1 MQPIDGV
8 WDCGNQFLKHICF
21 RLNIL
26 GFLRFEEMPSTMV
39 CRFRQ
44 KRLDYVPGQ
53 GQQGTK
59 MINEAE
65 KDPQHNIIIKGARV
79 HNLKNMDV
87 AIPKNKLVVVT
98 GMSGSGKSSL
108 AFDTLYAEGQ
118 RRYVESL
125 SAYARQFLGRMNKP
139 DVDYIKGIAPAIAI
153 EQKVITSNPRSTVGT
168 STEIYD
174 YLKLLFSRIGKTISP
189 VSGGIVKKDTVTDVI
204 NFVMGQPNETQ
215 VTVLC
220 PLHPHNNRS
229 LKEELAVLMQKG
241 FVRVEYAGKLSRIE
255 DLLQDMSIIDDGAW
269 LAAEVNGDAS
279 QISSLKSQISSVRIV
294 IDRISKNEEDE
305 TISRL
310 GDSAQTAFFEGKG
323 DCYVRYKLPDNHK
336 EEERFFCDRFELDGI
351 RFEEPNPNFFSFNN
365 PYGACKRCEGYG
377 KVIGIDEDLVI
388 PDKSKSVYE
397 GAIAPWRG
405 EKMREWND
413 VLVKNALKFDFPIH
427 RQYNQL
433 SEAQQRLLW
442 KGNNHFRGLDSFFKE
457 LEEQTYKIQ
466 YRVMLS
472 RYRGKTTCPE
482 CKGSRLREDASYVKI
497 SGKSITDIVLMPLDK
512 ALAFFSALELN
523 ETDVKIGKRLLTEI
537 TNRLLFL
544 NDVGLRYL
552 TLNRLSNT
560 LSGGESQRINLATSL
575 GSSLVGSIYVLD
587 EPSIG
592 LHPRD
597 TQRLISVLKSLRDV
611 GNTVLVVEH
620 EEEIMKA
627 ADHIIDIGPEA
638 GTHGGHLVFSGTY
651 DEIIKDDNSLTGRY
665 LSGKEQIAIPKTRRK
680 WNDFIEIKGA
690 RENNLKHVS
699 AKFPLGVLTVV
710 TGVSGSGKTSL
721 VKRILAPAL
730 QKVLGNYNGEQTG
743 AYDAIEGDYQ
753 KVEQVELVDQNPIGR
768 SSRSNPVTYVK
779 AWDEIRNLY
788 AGQAR
793 AKAAGLKPSAF
804 SFNVEGG
811 RCDVC
816 QGEGEVK
823 IEMQFMADIYLTCET
838 CGGKRFKQHILD
850 ITYKDKSV
858 ADVLSMTIEEAIE
871 FFAKEPKIVNRIKPL
886 MDVGL
891 GYVQLG
897 QSSNTLSGGEAQRIK
912 LASFLVKGNNANKT
926 LFIFDEPTTGL
937 HFADIKKLL
946 KSFDALLDQG
956 NTIIVIE
963 HNMDVIKCADW
974 IIDIGPEGGDNG
986 GKVVFEG
993 VPEDLIKKAD
1003 SYTGAFLKERF

>member
-1 MQPIDGV
+1 
-8 WDCGNQFLKHICF
+8 
-21 RLNIL
+21 
-26 GFLRFEEMPSTMV
+26 LRFGEKTIDKVHRPLQMDTIDH
-39 CRFRQ
+39 
-44 KRLDYVPGQ
+44 RLW
-53 GQQGTK
+53 TWTI

-65 KDPQHNIIIKGARV
+65 KDPQHHIIIKGARV

-87 AIPKNKLVVVT
+87 AIPKNKLVVIT

-125 SAYARQFLGRMNKP
+125 SSYARQFLGRMNKP

-189 VSGGIVKKDTVTDVI
+189 VSGGVVKKDTVTDVV
-204 NFVMGQPNETQ
+204 NFIMALPGETQ

-220 PLHPHNNRS
+220 PLYPHNNRS

-241 FVRVEYAGKLSRIE
+241 FVRIEYKGKLSRIE
-255 DLLQDMSIIDDGAW
+255 DLLEDMSIVDDGSW
-269 LAAEVNGDAS
+269 LIEEVKGKRQNLPAGQAGAKGEKEAPLTS
-279 QISSLKSQISSVRIV
+279 NLQPLTSTVRIV
-294 IDRISKNEEDE
+294 IDRITKNEEDE
-305 TISRL
+305 TVSRL
-310 GDSAQTAFFEGKG
+310 GDSVQTAFFEGKG
-323 DCYVRYKLPDNHK
+323 DCYVRYQEPDADS
-336 EEERFFCDRFELDGI
+336 EQERFFCDRFELDGI
-351 RFEEPNPNFFSFNN
+351 RFEEPTPNFFSFNN

-377 KVIGIDEDLVI
+377 RVIGIDEDLVI
-388 PDKSKSVYE
+388 PDKSKSIYE

-433 SEAQQRLLW
+433 TEKEQKLLW
-442 KGNNHFRGLDSFFKE
+442 TGNQYFRGLDTFFKE

-466 YRVMLS
+466 YRVLLS

-482 CKGSRLREDASYVKI
+482 CKGSRLRQDASYVKI
-497 SGKSITDIVLMPLDK
+497 NGKSITDVVLMPLDK
-512 ALAFFSALELN
+512 ALEFFMSVQLN
-523 ETDVKIGKRLLTEI
+523 ETDVKISKRLLMEI
-537 TNRLLFL
+537 TNRLTFL
-544 NDVGLRYL
+544 NDVGLSYL

-575 GSSLVGSIYVLD
+575 GSSLVGSVYVLD

-597 TQRLISVLKSLRDV
+597 TQRLIGVLKSLRDV

-638 GTHGGHLVFSGTY
+638 GTHGGNLMFSGAY
-651 DEIIKDDNSLTGRY
+651 KDIIKDNESLTGRY
-665 LSGKEQIAIPKTRRK
+665 LSGKEAIDIPTSRRK

-690 RENNLKHVS
+690 RENNLKHVNV
-699 AKFPLGVLTVV
+699 KFPLGVLTVV

-730 QKVLGNYNGEQTG
+730 QKTLGNYSGEQTG
-743 AYDAIEGDYQ
+743 SYDSIEGDHQ
-753 KVEQVELVDQNPIGR
+753 KIEQVEMVDQNPIGR

-788 AGQAR
+788 ASQPV

-823 IEMQFMADIYLTCET
+823 IEMQFMADIFLTCEA

-850 ITYKDKSV
+850 VTYQEKNVSE
-858 ADVLSMTIEEAIE
+858 VLSMTIDEALQ
-871 FFAKEPKIVNRIKPL
+871 FFGKEPKILNKIKPL
-886 MDVGL
+886 VDVGL

-912 LASFLVKGNNANKT
+912 LASFLVKGNNTHKT

-946 KSFDALLDQG
+946 KSFDALIEQG

-974 IIDIGPEGGDNG
+974 VIDIGPEGGDKG
-986 GKVVFEG
+986 GEVIFEG
-993 VPEDLIKKAD
+993 VPENLIKEKD
-1003 SYTGAFLKERF
+1003 SYTGKFLKERL

>member
-1 MQPIDGV
+1 
-8 WDCGNQFLKHICF
+8 
-21 RLNIL
+21 
-26 GFLRFEEMPSTMV
+26 
-39 CRFRQ
+39 
-44 KRLDYVPGQ
+44 
-53 GQQGTK
+53 
-59 MINEAE
+59 MIKEAE
-65 KDPQHNIIIKGARV
+65 KDPQKHIIIKGTRV
-79 HNLKNMDV
+79 HNLKNLDV

-125 SAYARQFLGRMNKP
+125 SSYARQFLGRMNKP

-189 VSGGIVKKDTVTDVI
+189 VSGNLVKKDSVTDVI
-204 NFVMGQPNETQ
+204 NFIMSLPTDTQ
-215 VTVLC
+215 VTILC
-220 PLHPHNNRS
+220 PLYPHNNRS

-241 FVRVEYAGKLSRIE
+241 FVRVEYLQKLSRIE
-255 DLLQDMSIIDDGAW
+255 TLLEDMSIVDDGQW
-269 LAAEVNGDAS
+269 LTEEVKGDKATNES
-279 QISSLKSQISSVRIV
+279 ATSAHQAVRIV
-294 IDRISKNEEDE
+294 IDRITKNEEDE
-305 TISRL
+305 TVSRL
-310 GDSAQTAFFEGKG
+310 GDSIQTAFFEGKG
-323 DCYVRYKLPDNHK
+323 DCYVRYQEPDAEK
-336 EEERFFCDRFELDGI
+336 ETERFFCDRFELDGI
-351 RFEEPNPNFFSFNN
+351 KFEEPSANFFSFNN

-388 PDKSKSVYE
+388 PDKSKSIYE

-413 VLVKNALKFDFPIH
+413 KLISVALKFDFPIH

-433 SEAQQRLLW
+433 TEKEQRLLW
-442 KGNNHFRGLDSFFKE
+442 TGNKHFRGLDEFFKE
-457 LEEQTYKIQ
+457 MEAQTYKIQ

-482 CKGSRLREDASYVKI
+482 CKGSRLRQDASYVKI
-497 SGKSITDIVLMPLDK
+497 DGRSITDAVLMPLDK
-512 ALAFFSALELN
+512 ALDFFSNLKLS
-523 ETDVKIGKRLLTEI
+523 ETDTTVGKRLLMEI
-537 TNRLLFL
+537 TNRLSFL
-544 NDVGLRYL
+544 NDVGLSYL

-597 TQRLISVLKSLRDV
+597 TQRLITVLKSLRDV

-627 ADHIIDIGPEA
+627 ADHIIDIGPAA
-638 GTHGGHLVFSGTY
+638 GTHGGELIFSGTY
-651 DEIIKDDNSLTGRY
+651 EQILKDDNSLTGRY
-665 LSGKEQIAIPKTRRK
+665 LSGKEQIAIPEHRRK
-680 WNDFIEIKGA
+680 WHDFISIKGA
-690 RENNLKHVS
+690 RENNLQHVN

-730 QKVLGNYNGEQTG
+730 QKTLGNYSGEQTG
-743 AYDAIEGDYQ
+743 SYDSIDGDYA
-753 KVEQVELVDQNPIGR
+753 KIEQVETVDQNPIGR

-779 AWDEIRNLY
+779 AWDEIRNLF
-788 AGQAR
+788 AAQPA

-823 IEMQFMADIYLTCET
+823 IEMQFMADIFLTCET

-850 ITYKDKSV
+850 ITYNEKNVSE
-858 ADVLSMTIEEAIE
+858 VLGMTIDEALQ
-871 FFAKEPKIVNRIKPL
+871 FFQKEPKIIAKIKPL
-886 MDVGL
+886 VDVGL

-912 LASFLVKGNNANKT
+912 LASFLVKGNNTHKT

-937 HFADIKKLL
+937 HFEDIKKLL
-946 KSFDALLDQG
+946 KSFDALLDHG

-974 IIDIGPEGGDNG
+974 VIDIGPEGGDKG

-993 VPEDLIKKAD
+993 LPEDLIKVKD
-1003 SYTGAFLKERF
+1003 SYTGAFLKERFEDAK

>member
-1 MQPIDGV
+1 M
-8 WDCGNQFLKHICF
+8 
-21 RLNIL
+21 
-26 GFLRFEEMPSTMV
+26 
-39 CRFRQ
+39 
-44 KRLDYVPGQ
+44 
-53 GQQGTK
+53 
-59 MINEAE
+59 EAE
-65 KDPQHNIIIKGARV
+65 KDPQHHIIIKGARV

-87 AIPKNKLVVVT
+87 AIPKNKLVVIT

-125 SAYARQFLGRMNKP
+125 SSYARQFLGRMNKP

-204 NFVMGQPNETQ
+204 NFIMTLPGETQ
-215 VTVLC
+215 VTILC
-220 PLHPHNNRS
+220 PLYPHNNRS

-241 FVRVEYAGKLSRIE
+241 FVRVEYKGKLSKIE
-255 DLLQDMSIIDDGAW
+255 DMLEDMSIFDDGSW
-269 LAAEVNGDAS
+269 LVEEVKGDGVRVKGENEKVKSESKKQKIESETLS
-279 QISSLKSQISSVRIV
+279 QVSNLKSQIPPVRIV

-310 GDSAQTAFFEGKG
+310 GDSIQTAFFEGKG
-323 DCYVRYKLPDNHK
+323 DCYVRFQEPDADK
-336 EEERFFCDRFELDGI
+336 EQERFFCDRFELDGI
-351 RFEEPNPNFFSFNN
+351 RFEEPTPNFFSFNN

-388 PDKSKSVYE
+388 PDKSKSIYE

-413 VLVKNALKFDFPIH
+413 VLIKNALKFDFPIH

-433 SEAQQRLLW
+433 TEKQQQLVW
-442 KGNNHFRGLDSFFKE
+442 TGNKYFRGLDDFFKE
-457 LEEQTYKIQ
+457 VEEQTYKIQ

-482 CKGSRLREDASYVKI
+482 CKGSRLRQDASYVKI
-497 SGKSITDIVLMPLDK
+497 NGKSITDVVLMALDK
-512 ALAFFSALELN
+512 ALEFFSGILLN
-523 ETDVKIGKRLLTEI
+523 ENDAKIGKRLLTEI

-544 NDVGLRYL
+544 NDVGLSYL

-597 TQRLISVLKSLRDV
+597 TQRLITVLKSLRDV

-638 GTHGGHLVFSGTY
+638 GTHGGNLIFSGTY
-651 DEIIKDDNSLTGRY
+651 ADIIKDDKSLTGRY
-665 LSGKEQIAIPKTRRK
+665 LSGKEEITIPKTRRK

-690 RENNLKHVS
+690 RENNLKHVD

-721 VKRILAPAL
+721 VKRILAPSL
-730 QKVLGNYNGEQTG
+730 QKTLGNYNAEQTG
-743 AYDAIEGDYQ
+743 SYDSIEGDYQ
-753 KVEQVELVDQNPIGR
+753 KIEQVEMVDQNPIGR

-788 AGQAR
+788 ASQAVS
-793 AKAAGLKPSAF
+793 KAAGLKPSAF

-823 IEMQFMADIYLTCET
+823 IEMQFMADIFLTCET

-850 ITYKDKSV
+850 VTYQDKNVSE
-858 ADVLSMTIEEAIE
+858 VLTMTIDEALE
-871 FFAKEPKIVNRIKPL
+871 FFAKEPKIISKIKPL
-886 MDVGL
+886 YDVGL

-912 LASFLVKGNNANKT
+912 LASFLVKGNNAHKT

-946 KSFDALLDQG
+946 KSFDALLDHG

-974 IIDIGPEGGDNG
+974 VIDIGPEGGDNG
-986 GKVVFEG
+986 GKVIFEG
-993 VPEDLIKKAD
+993 VPENLIKEKD
-1003 SYTGAFLKERF
+1003 SYTGKFLKERFNVIKASNN

>member
-1 MQPIDGV
+1 MS
-8 WDCGNQFLKHICF
+8 KAA
-21 RLNIL
+21 
-26 GFLRFEEMPSTMV
+26 
-39 CRFRQ
+39 
-44 KRLDYVPGQ
+44 
-53 GQQGTK
+53 
-59 MINEAE
+59 EA
-65 KDPQHNIIIKGARV
+65 DPQQHIIIKGARV
-79 HNLKNMDV
+79 HNLKNIDV
-87 AIPKNKLVVVT
+87 AIPKNKLVVIT

-125 SAYARQFLGRMNKP
+125 SSYARQFLGRMNKP
-139 DVDYIKGIAPAIAI
+139 DVDYIRGIAPAIAI

-174 YLKLLFSRIGKTISP
+174 YLKLLFSRIGHTLSPIS
-189 VSGGIVKKDTVTDVI
+189 GKRVKKDSTTDVI
-204 NFVMGQPNETQ
+204 NFLTSLPAETQ
-215 VTVLC
+215 VTILC

-241 FVRVEYAGKLSRIE
+241 FVRIEYNGQLNRIESVLEDESVVNDSLGENQVKIVVDRLSVNTDDETLSR
-255 DLLQDMSIIDDGAW
+255 M
-269 LAAEVNGDAS
+269 
-279 QISSLKSQISSVRIV
+279 
-294 IDRISKNEEDE
+294 
-305 TISRL
+305 
-310 GDSAQTAFFEGKG
+310 GDSVQTAFFEGRG
-323 DCYVRYKLPDNHK
+323 DCYVRYPHPDTEH
-336 EEERFFCDRFELDGI
+336 ETEAFFCDRFELDGM
-351 RFEEPNPNFFSFNN
+351 RFEEPSPNFFSFNN

-377 KVIGIDEDLVI
+377 KIIGIDEDLVV
-388 PDKSKSVYE
+388 PDKSKTIYE
-397 GAIAPWRG
+397 GAIAPWRS

-413 VLVKNALKFDFPIH
+413 ALVKHALKFDFPIH
-427 RQYNQL
+427 RPYNQL
-433 SEAQQRLLW
+433 TDEQKAVLW
-442 KGNNHFRGLDSFFKE
+442 KGNQYFRGLDQFFKE

-466 YRVMLS
+466 YRVILS

-482 CKGSRLREDASYVKI
+482 CKGSRLRQDASYVKI
-497 SGKSITDIVLMPLDK
+497 AGKSITDIVLMPLDK
-512 ALAFFSALELN
+512 ALEFFKGLELN
-523 ETDVKIGKRLLTEI
+523 AHDEKIARRLLTEI
-537 TNRLLFL
+537 TNRITFL
-544 NDVGLRYL
+544 NDVGLSYL

-575 GSSLVGSIYVLD
+575 GSSLVGSVYVLD

-597 TQRLISVLKSLRDV
+597 TQRLISVLKMLRDA

-620 EEEIMKA
+620 EEEIMQA
-627 ADHIIDIGPEA
+627 ADYLIDIGPEA
-638 GTHGGHLVFSGTY
+638 GTHGGEMIFAGTY
-651 DEIIKDDNSLTGRY
+651 DEIIADEDSLTGRY
-665 LSGKEQIAIPKTRRK
+665 LSRKEEIAIPAHRRK
-680 WNDFIEIKGA
+680 WSNSIVIKGA
-690 RENNLKHVS
+690 RENNLQNIT

-730 QKVLGNYNGEQTG
+730 QKALGNYNGEQTG
-743 AYDAIEGDYQ
+743 SYDTIEGDYAQ
-753 KVEQVELVDQNPIGR
+753 IEQVELVDQNPIGR

-788 AGQAR
+788 ASQPA

-823 IEMQFMADIYLTCET
+823 IEMQFMADIYLPCEN
-838 CGGKRFKQHILD
+838 CNGKRFKQNVLD
-850 ITYKDKSV
+850 ITYQDKNVSE
-858 ADVLSMTIEEAIE
+858 VLEMTIDNALE
-871 FFAKEPKIVNRIKPL
+871 FFKKEAKIISKLKPL
-886 MDVGL
+886 VDVGL

-912 LASFLVKGNNANKT
+912 LASFLIKGNNTSKT

-963 HNMDVIKCADW
+963 HNMDVIKSADW
-974 IIDIGPEGGDNG
+974 VIDIGPEGGDKG
-986 GKVVFEG
+986 GKLVFEG
-993 VPEDLIKKAD
+993 LPEDLVNHPD
-1003 SYTGAFLKERF
+1003 SYTGKFLKERLAE